1 MVSALLRVNP
11 TTKLSLKAKKYLLCQ
26 CGENRAGILAQ
37 ELGDSKAAG
46 DIVGEIA
53 EQTGSAKA
61 KSGLAAGVKTVG
73 WSGHPG
79 EARFW
84 EWELGPAKAHYV

>member
-1 MVSALLRVNP
+1 MVSALLSVNL
-11 TTKLSLKAKKYLLCQ
+11 TTRPSLKAKKYLLCQ
-26 CGENRAGILAQ
+26 WGEHRVGILAQ

-46 DIVGEIA
+46 DIAGGIA

-61 KSGLAAGVKTVG
+61 KSGPAGKG
-73 WSGHPG
+73 FNC

-84 EWELGPAKAHYV
+84 DWKLGPAKTHYL